1 MGLFGKKK
9 QQQQQ
14 DPAPAAQPPAEPPV
28 TAPPGPPSEFD
39 RMEIMGIP
47 PELVRAMLTDWANNH
62 GGSFPA
68 TMSATLEINEH
79 CQVSRIVQP
88 VANGVPYIP
97 SFPGMG
103 WLNEVLEPFTRAPVN
118 ERAVSFTFTFD
129 NGEMDASFGYA
140 T

>member
-9 QQQQQ
+9 QQ
-14 DPAPAAQPPAEPPV
+14 DPTPSAQAPAEPP
-28 TAPPGPPSEFD
+28 AASPPGPPAEFD
-39 RMEIMGIP
+39 RMEIIGIP

-68 TMSATLEINEH
+68 SMSATLEINEH
-79 CQVSRIVQP
+79 SQVSRIVQP
-88 VANGVPYIP
+88 VANGVPFIP
-97 SFPGMG
+97 TFAAMG
-103 WLNEVLEPFTRAPVN
+103 WLNEVLEPFTRAPAN

-129 NGEMDASFGYA
+129 NGQMDASFGYA